1 MFVRL
6 MGIPVVVFAMP
17 GERTDAPHLMAYRIA
32 DRIVAPWSDAVY
44 RPDWLADVDDK
55 TTYTGSISR
64 HADRIDGASFER
76 WLALWGETTAE
87 LFEPPAAAAFQEK
100 AARIGESLQ
109 LGIRFAGG
117 QGLTS

>member
-1 MFVRL
+1 MLTSGRYKGRPL
-6 MGIPVVVFAMP
+6 PA
-17 GERTDAPHLMAYRIA
+17 HL
-32 DRIVAPWSDAVY
+32 
-44 RPDWLADVDDK
+44 K
-55 TTYTGSISR
+55 
-64 HADRIDGASFER
+64 HADRIDGASFDR

-117 QGLTS
+117 QGLTEGADGADRAEAISIGWKNGGRGKD